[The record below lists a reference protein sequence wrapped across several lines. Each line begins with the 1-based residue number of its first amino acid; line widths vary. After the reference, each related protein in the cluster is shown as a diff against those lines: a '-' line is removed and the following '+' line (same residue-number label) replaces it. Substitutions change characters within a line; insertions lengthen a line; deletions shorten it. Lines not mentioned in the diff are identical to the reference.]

1 MNKNLGTVRKAL
13 KVLQDP
19 SSTEEEKVVAEEKI
33 QRIKNQVETEELVQ
47 QGVPRDRA
55 YDVLLLLKTINNP
68 FVIPEDR
75 ARAKISLQTIL
86 NESKEVK
93 SMRSSLIRE
102 MQRNNWRNVR
112 DISEEARKNS
122 KYINK

>member
-1 MNKNLGTVRKAL
+1 
-13 KVLQDP
+13 
-19 SSTEEEKVVAEEKI
+19 
-33 QRIKNQVETEELVQ
+33 
-47 QGVPRDRA
+47 
-55 YDVLLLLKTINNP
+55 
-68 FVIPEDR
+68 VIPEDR